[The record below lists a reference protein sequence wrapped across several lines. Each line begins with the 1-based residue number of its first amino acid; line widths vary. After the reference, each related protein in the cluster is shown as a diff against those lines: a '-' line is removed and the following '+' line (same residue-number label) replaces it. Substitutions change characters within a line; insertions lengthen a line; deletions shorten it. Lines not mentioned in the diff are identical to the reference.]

1 MTFKEMMD
9 IGVFC
14 KLFGESNAIWII
26 SAVVTAI
33 FAYLLGSLNS
43 GVLISRIA
51 FREDIRNYGSG
62 NAGTTNMMRTYGKK
76 FAVITLLGDA
86 LKAAAAVW
94 LGYFLSGY
102 NGGFV
107 AFFFCVVGHAYPVFF
122 NFKGGKGVACTAAA
136 ILCLQPLVFL
146 ILLTLFV
153 LIVLFTRYISL
164 GSVMC
169 MMVFPLVLYRMHPEL
184 NIISLVFSILASAL
198 VIFLHRSNI
207 GRLWRGEE
215 NKFTFKP
222 KTRKAG
228 EAEGGDEADKEEPE
242 DIEDINEDIN
252 KEEETK

>member
-1 MTFKEMMD
+1 MTFEEMMKS
-9 IGVFC
+9 GVFC
-14 KLFGESNAIWII
+14 RLFGESNAIWII
-26 SAVVTAI
+26 SAVVAAI

-43 GVLISRIA
+43 GVLISRIV

-94 LGYFLSGY
+94 LGYLLSGY

-136 ILCLQPLVFL
+136 ILCLKPTVFL
-146 ILLTLFV
+146 LLLALFI
-153 LIVLFTRYISL
+153 LIVLFTKYISL

-169 MMVFPLVLYRMHPEL
+169 MMVFPLVLYRMHPGL
-184 NIISLVFSILASAL
+184 NIISLIFSLLSSAL
-198 VIFLHRSNI
+198 VIFLHRSDI

-215 NKFTFKP
+215 NKFTFEP
-222 KTRKAG
+222 KARKVG
-228 EAEGGDEADKEEPE
+228 ESGGDETDKEKTE
-242 DIEDINEDIN
+242 DNDN
-252 KEEETK
+252 EEETK

>member
-14 KLFGESNAIWII
+14 KLFGESNVIWLL
-26 SAVVTAI
+26 SAFVTAV

-43 GVLISRIA
+43 GVLISRLA

-76 FAVITLLGDA
+76 FAVITLLGDV

-94 LGYFLSGY
+94 LGYLFSGY

-122 NFKGGKGVACTAAA
+122 GFKGGKGVACTAAA
-136 ILCLQPLVFL
+136 ILCLQPAVFL
-146 ILLTLFV
+146 ILLALFV

-169 MMVFPLVLYRMHPEL
+169 MMVFPLVLYRMMHPEL

-228 EAEGGDEADKEEPE
+228 EAEGGEE
-242 DIEDINEDIN
+242 DGKDSKDNNDTNNEEN
-252 KEEETK
+252 ETEENN

>member
-1 MTFKEMMD
+1 MTFEEMMKS
-9 IGVFC
+9 GVFC
-14 KLFGESNAIWII
+14 RLFGESNAIWII
-26 SAVVTAI
+26 SAVVAAI

-43 GVLISRIA
+43 GVLISRIV

-94 LGYFLSGY
+94 LGYLLSGY

-136 ILCLQPLVFL
+136 ILCLKPTVFL
-146 ILLTLFV
+146 LLLALFI
-153 LIVLFTRYISL
+153 LIVLFSKYISL

-169 MMVFPLVLYRMHPEL
+169 MMVFTLVLYRRHSGL
-184 NIISLVFSILASAL
+184 NIISLIFSLLSSAL
-198 VIFLHRSNI
+198 VIFVY
-207 GRLWRGEE
+207 
-215 NKFTFKP
+215 
-222 KTRKAG
+222 
-228 EAEGGDEADKEEPE
+228 
-242 DIEDINEDIN
+242 
-252 KEEETK
+252 